1 MDRVPSD
8 SGPNR
13 RRSALSDLPGCP
25 VGKTARPSSSQLA
38 RVHGFVYTMPWVF
51 RLRLV
56 RCQARRWCAGMGA
69 PLYDDGSFNSCGAAL
84 SLNIHKLNR
93 EPRWEQYR
101 RAHCG
106 PSQKSGARKR
116 LVRQTRPRCVP
127 ERQTIRRSRSS
138 RRSLGQR
145 PGGERAPFATSHT
158 PLEPKCLTGM
168 QRALAVVVLVGRA
181 FDGASLAQVLARL
194 GRGEERELNQCQGR
208 AGADQQPGTRF
219 HAGPTSQSRVGATPR
234 SSAGPCWGLGVGGV
248 PQGAAPTEF
257 GPEALPRLEWQW
269 AGKRRLASRMATG
282 SLPRAV
288 AWSHSHSRP
297 LVGHPT
303 LLGRRRL
310 RQQAIEEPHPAIQPP
325 GTSAPAHRNV
335 QTLAAGFIT
344 GDGAWESPGVDQL
357 ATKVGCTRISGATCT
372 HEYVWAIN
380 SRLDICY

>member
-158 PLEPKCLTGM
+158 PLEPRCLSGM

-181 FDGASLAQVLARL
+181 SSSTALRCRKWWHGWAEERNGNSINVRGGRGPISSQGRGFTLGQPANPVWAPPPDPAPALAGAWGLEGSRRGPLPLNLAR
-194 GRGEERELNQCQGR
+194 RRC
-208 AGADQQPGTRF
+208 PG
-219 HAGPTSQSRVGATPR
+219 
-234 SSAGPCWGLGVGGV
+234 
-248 PQGAAPTEF
+248 
-257 GPEALPRLEWQW
+257 
-269 AGKRRLASRMATG
+269 
-282 SLPRAV
+282 
-288 AWSHSHSRP
+288 
-297 LVGHPT
+297 
-303 LLGRRRL
+303 
-310 RQQAIEEPHPAIQPP
+310 
-325 GTSAPAHRNV
+325 
-335 QTLAAGFIT
+335 
-344 GDGAWESPGVDQL
+344 
-357 ATKVGCTRISGATCT
+357 
-372 HEYVWAIN
+372 
-380 SRLDICY
+380 

>member
-93 EPRWEQYR
+93 EPCWEQYR

-138 RRSLGQR
+138 RRTPGAETGTGEGPLCHLTHTFGTQVPDWHAARAGGGGVGWTRFRRRFAGASAGTAGQR
-145 PGGERAPFATSHT
+145 RGTGTQSMSGAGGGRSAARDAVSRWANQPIPCGRHPQIQRW
-158 PLEPKCLTGM
+158 PLL
-168 QRALAVVVLVGRA
+168 
-181 FDGASLAQVLARL
+181 
-194 GRGEERELNQCQGR
+194 
-208 AGADQQPGTRF
+208 
-219 HAGPTSQSRVGATPR
+219 
-234 SSAGPCWGLGVGGV
+234 GLGGWRGPAGG
-248 PQGAAPTEF
+248 
-257 GPEALPRLEWQW
+257 R
-269 AGKRRLASRMATG
+269 
-282 SLPRAV
+282 
-288 AWSHSHSRP
+288 SH
-297 LVGHPT
+297 
-303 LLGRRRL
+303 
-310 RQQAIEEPHPAIQPP
+310 
-325 GTSAPAHRNV
+325 
-335 QTLAAGFIT
+335 
-344 GDGAWESPGVDQL
+344 
-357 ATKVGCTRISGATCT
+357 
-372 HEYVWAIN
+372 
-380 SRLDICY
+380 